1 MKILQNNPSFKGA
14 CGSWQMLSLY
24 ENLQMTKE
32 NQRSICRETVMTIP
46 LVIYTKKDFY
56 LLDALNE
63 KIEMFK
69 ASGLIRF
76 WQYQDVDK
84 ALLRTKESREPKV
97 FTINELLGSFKLLFV
112 GLGFSLIGFMIEICF
127 YRLKKN

>member
-1 MKILQNNPSFKGA
+1 MSKA
-14 CGSWQMLSLY
+14 D
-24 ENLQMTKE
+24 
-32 NQRSICRETVMTIP
+32 QRSICRETVMTIP

-63 KIEMFK
+63 KIEFLK

-84 ALLRTKESREPKV
+84 ALLMGTESRAPKV
-97 FTINELLGSFKLLFV
+97 ITINELLGGFKILLA
-112 GLGFSLIGFMIEICF
+112 GACLSLISFVIEVCI
-127 YRLKKN
+127 YKLRNN